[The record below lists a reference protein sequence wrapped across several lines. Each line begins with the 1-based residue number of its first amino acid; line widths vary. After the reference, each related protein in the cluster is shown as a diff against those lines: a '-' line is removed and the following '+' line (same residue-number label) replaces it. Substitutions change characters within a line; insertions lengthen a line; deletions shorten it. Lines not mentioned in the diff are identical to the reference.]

1 MNEWAGCVRMLFL
14 ISLRSIIRGP
24 SVGLFKVT
32 NFADRTSGVPNAPK
46 VIESLLLEGFT
57 FCQTLLATRRSFCVP
72 ERDFSFDD
80 AACCDDK
87 FESDIVF
94 VILIEVFCKPL
105 EIKVVVGKRDERIP
119 KKESSTSAETIKT
132 HHSAMP
138 FEQREM
144 YLDKVIVL
152 LGYSNCLETEY
163 SACSTLSLCTVSSLE
178 YQSKIDKGGGDNEAA
193 PTLLSRESGK

>member
-32 NFADRTSGVPNAPK
+32 SFADCTSGV
-46 VIESLLLEGFT
+46 LLEGFI
-57 FCQTLLATRRSFCVP
+57 FCQTLLAARRSFCVP
-72 ERDFSFDD
+72 ERELSFDD

-105 EIKVVVGKRDERIP
+105 EIKVVVAIRSERIP
-119 KKESSTSAETIKT
+119 KKETSSISAETIKT

-138 FEQREM
+138 FGQREM

-152 LGYSNCLETEY
+152 VGQIYCLKTEY
-163 SACSTLSLCTVSSLE
+163 SAFSTLSLCTVSSLKH
-178 YQSKIDKGGGDNEAA
+178 QRQIDKGGGHNEAA
-193 PTLLSRESGK
+193 PT